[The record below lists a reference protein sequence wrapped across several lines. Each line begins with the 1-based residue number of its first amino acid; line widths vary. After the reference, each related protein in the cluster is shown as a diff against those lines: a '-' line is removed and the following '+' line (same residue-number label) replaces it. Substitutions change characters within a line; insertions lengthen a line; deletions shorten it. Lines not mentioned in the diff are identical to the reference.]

1 MRRSGWLDCVR
12 ALVLTL
18 ASGLTL
24 TSCGKSRDG
33 GAISGPAVSPSA
45 STEHSSTDKASSS
58 EAPSGETKTPPAPP
72 SLPQAEPPGSAA
84 TASKRRRYRVL
95 ALGDSITDQRVGGGG
110 YLRELGRACP
120 LSHFD
125 HFGRGGD
132 MVNQMRR
139 RFEQAL
145 PETLSQYDT
154 LIVYGGVNDLYSDQ
168 TAGRTN
174 DLIEAD
180 LSAIYAAAKD
190 RNLSVIAITVSPWG
204 GFSRYFNERRS
215 RSTRLLNAWIQ
226 GTTKSGQ
233 TDVVVDSYALLSC
246 GDAERLCPEYESP
259 SHDGLHPGPQGH
271 ALLGQALLERAFSDC
286 E

>member
-1 MRRSGWLDCVR
+1 MRRAGWLNDRGV
-12 ALVLTL
+12 LVLSL
-18 ASGLTL
+18 GLTL
-24 TSCGKSRDG
+24 TSCGKSRDV
-33 GAISGPAVSPSA
+33 GAVGGPAASPSA
-45 STEHSSTDKASSS
+45 NSARAATSGHGEASSATGQPVEAALPEPSPS
-58 EAPSGETKTPPAPP
+58 ESHTKSG
-72 SLPQAEPPGSAA
+72 
-84 TASKRRRYRVL
+84 KRRRYRVL

-120 LSHFD
+120 LSRFD

-145 PETLSQYDT
+145 PQTLANYDT
-154 LIVYGGVNDLYSDQ
+154 LIVYGGVNDLYSDL

-174 DLIEAD
+174 DLIETD

-190 RNLSVIAITVSPWG
+190 RGLSVVAITVSPWG
-204 GFSRYFNERRS
+204 GFSRYHNERRS

-226 GTTKSGQ
+226 GTSRDGQ

-246 GDAERLCPEYESP
+246 GDSERLCPEYESP